1 MPHRNIKSWGKGGSM
16 QLADCLSSVLVLE
29 LWHPSPELY
38 LISPWLSEVSLISNR
53 LGQFRS
59 LVPDGWKYELRL
71 TDILIMLAE
80 RGTLVRV
87 IYNPHHQQTQDF
99 IAKLP
104 TTIECRG
111 VETLHEKGLISH
123 HFYIHGSMN
132 FTYSGVN
139 VNDEKVELTDE
150 PEDVSFAL
158 VDARLRWEEAR

>member
-1 MPHRNIKSWGKGGSM
+1 M

-53 LGQFRS
+53 LGQFRA
-59 LVPDGWKYELRL
+59 LVPDGWKNELRL

-80 RGTLVRV
+80 RGTQVRV

-111 VETLHEKGLISH
+111 VETLHEKGLISQN
-123 HFYIHGSMN
+123 FYIHGSMN

-139 VNDEKVELTDE
+139 VNDEKVELTDK